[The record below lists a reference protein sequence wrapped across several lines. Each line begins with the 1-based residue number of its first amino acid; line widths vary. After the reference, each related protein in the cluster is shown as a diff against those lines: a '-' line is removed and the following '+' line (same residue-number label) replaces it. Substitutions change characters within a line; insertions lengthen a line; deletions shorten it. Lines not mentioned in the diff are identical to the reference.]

1 MHGNMLTVNG
11 RKMAKSEGNGF
22 TPEELITGNHKLL
35 DKGYSPMTVRFFFMT
50 GHYTST
56 IDFSNEA
63 LQAAEKGYRRM
74 MAARKVLDGLKPADR
89 SEFAVAELA
98 KHCAEA
104 MNDDFNTPILIA
116 HLFDAVKA
124 INSANDGKLAMTNE
138 DIQELKMLF
147 DNYCLHVMGLQW
159 EEEQSGDQLSGD
171 LMNVILDLRAAAKG
185 NKDYATS
192 DKIRD
197 ALTALQIEV
206 KDTKDGVTWEVKSK

>member
-1 MHGNMLTVNG
+1 
-11 RKMAKSEGNGF
+11 
-22 TPEELITGNHKLL
+22 
-35 DKGYSPMTVRFFFMT
+35 MT

-147 DNYCLHVMGLQW
+147 DNYCLHVMGLEW

>member
-1 MHGNMLTVNG
+1 VISLNEVY
-11 RKMAKSEGNGF
+11 
-22 TPEELITGNHKLL
+22 KLL
-35 DKGYSPMTVRFFFMT
+35 PPALDKKVMTVQSQ
-50 GHYTST
+50 ST
-56 IDFSNEA
+56 KDIIA
-63 LQAAEKGYRRM
+63 Q
-74 MAARKVLDGLKPADR
+74 VLEQHKTNVKD
-89 SEFAVAELA
+89 A
-98 KHCAEA
+98 KR
-104 MNDDFNTPILIA
+104 IA

-159 EEEQSGDQLSGD
+159 EEEQGGDQLSGD

-206 KDTKDGVTWEVKSK
+206 KDTKEGVTWEVKSK